1 MYSSYS
7 TLQRKQLTKQVYT
20 DTQSTYLLVYAPG
33 RHQALEHA
41 LENQLHRKFRL
52 VTELAPA
59 LTDSVE
65 GVLLVSEDLE
75 CTSTALTYFA
85 GALRTGADLVVCD
98 AVNDAL
104 SRYIGTHA
112 GHLLLRNECVIN
124 MAVAGGSLLMPPVLG
139 ADVNAS
145 ALKRYARSADLI
157 WSLLCQNSNEP
168 RTSL

>member
-1 MYSSYS
+1 MYTSYS

-75 CTSTALTYFA
+75 CTSTALTYLPVPCA
-85 GALRTGADLVVCD
+85 PVQTLWCATPPLALTV
-98 AVNDAL
+98 
-104 SRYIGTHA
+104 
-112 GHLLLRNECVIN
+112 
-124 MAVAGGSLLMPPVLG
+124 PPP
-139 ADVNAS
+139 
-145 ALKRYARSADLI
+145 
-157 WSLLCQNSNEP
+157 C
-168 RTSL
+168 T

>member
-1 MYSSYS
+1 MYTSYS

-98 AVNDAL
+98 AAFGFDGSTAL
-104 SRYIGTHA
+104 YLSTQ
-112 GHLLLRNECVIN
+112 HL
-124 MAVAGGSLLMPPVLG
+124 SL
-139 ADVNAS
+139 
-145 ALKRYARSADLI
+145 I
-157 WSLLCQNSNEP
+157 HI
-168 RTSL
+168 

>member
-75 CTSTALTYFA
+75 CTSTKSASWPSH
-85 GALRTGADLVVCD
+85 LVNWSMT
-98 AVNDAL
+98 A
-104 SRYIGTHA
+104 S
-112 GHLLLRNECVIN
+112 
-124 MAVAGGSLLMPPVLG
+124 GSAPCAKL
-139 ADVNAS
+139 
-145 ALKRYARSADLI
+145 
-157 WSLLCQNSNEP
+157 
-168 RTSL
+168 

>member
-85 GALRTGADLVVCD
+85 AALRTGADLDRKSVV
-98 AVNDAL
+98 
-104 SRYIGTHA
+104 
-112 GHLLLRNECVIN
+112 
-124 MAVAGGSLLMPPVLG
+124 
-139 ADVNAS
+139 
-145 ALKRYARSADLI
+145 
-157 WSLLCQNSNEP
+157 
-168 RTSL
+168 